1 VQEEFPEVFVEKV
14 TEFLSS
20 LPDKAGVR
28 RTDVDLDVE
37 VPIAGMDITSVEA
50 APSAL

>member
-1 VQEEFPEVFVEKV
+1 MEKV
-14 TEFLSS
+14 TEFLGS
-20 LPDKAGVR
+20 LSNKAGAQLDVR

-37 VPIAGMDITSVEA
+37 VPIAGMDVTSVEA